1 MKRTLICVSVTALMI
16 AATALEL
23 EAQRRGGGGMRGGG
37 GGMRGGGMRSGG
49 MSRSMAR
56 PSVSRPASRPSIGGG
71 QRPSIGGGQRPD
83 IGSRGNIDRGS
94 IGDRNISDRTRVAD
108 RDRRIDNNVD
118 RDRFTN
124 INNRPVNIGDIE
136 VDGGW
141 NNGWDGCCYRPLA
154 GAAVGAAVGY
164 ATGVAVGSTY
174 ATGTVVYSLPSD
186 CVVSVV
192 NGITYEQ
199 CGSTW
204 YQPQFSGTDTTYIV
218 VDPPG
223 SPSPL
228 PAPSKSGLK

>member
-1 MKRTLICVSVTALMI
+1 MKRTLILLSITAVVI
-16 AATALEL
+16 GTTAASEV
-23 EAQRRGGGGMRGGG
+23 EAQRRGGGGGMRG

-56 PSVSRPASRPSIGGG
+56 PSVSRPASRPSFGGG
-71 QRPSIGGGQRPD
+71 ARPD
-83 IGSRGNIDRGS
+83 IGSRPNIDRS
-94 IGDRNISDRTRVAD
+94 NIGDRTRVAD
-108 RDRRIDNNVD
+108 RDRRIDNNID

-124 INNRPVNIGDIE
+124 INNRPVNIGDVEIE
-136 VDGGW
+136 GGW

-174 ATGTVVYSLPSD
+174 ATGTVVYTLPSE
-186 CVVSVV
+186 CVTSVV

-223 SPSPL
+223 SPSPAPTPQ
-228 PAPSKSGLK
+228 PAGSKSGLT